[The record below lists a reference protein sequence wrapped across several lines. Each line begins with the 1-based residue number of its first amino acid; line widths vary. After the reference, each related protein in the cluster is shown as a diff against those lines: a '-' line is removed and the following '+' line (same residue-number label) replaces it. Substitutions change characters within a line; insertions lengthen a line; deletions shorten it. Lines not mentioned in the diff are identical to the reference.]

1 MSVVARRVWP
11 RRALFYTPGSDMRK
25 IEKLRKLSGSG
36 IPDFVALDLEDGV
49 AMSAKIQ
56 ARENIAKTYDGLRAD
71 MPNVQFGIRVNS
83 VSSGLLSEDL
93 RILRELQ
100 SAPSCLLL
108 PKVDSAEEVREFV
121 ETYSLALGRCR
132 WKLKA
137 PVPLVSF
144 IETATGLLNIRESFQ
159 AILDSQYIKHEA
171 TVFGSDDFVASIGAH
186 RSQNGEELMYARQ
199 KLVAHAKAFNIQ
211 AIDMVWIDF
220 KNLEGL
226 QENSIQGA
234 NLGFTGKQVIHPAN
248 IETVQR
254 VFSPTEEKVQWACE
268 LLEHFAEHEKSGK
281 GAFVFRGKMI
291 DMPLVKQAENII
303 VSMRSTS

>member
-1 MSVVARRVWP
+1 
-11 RRALFYTPGSDMRK
+11 MRK
-25 IEKLRKLSGSG
+25 IEKLRKLTGAG

-49 AMSAKIQ
+49 AMSAKSQ
-56 ARENIAKTYDGLRAD
+56 ARENIAKTYEGLRAD

-83 VSSGLLSEDL
+83 VSSGLLCEDL
-93 RILRELQ
+93 RILRELK

-144 IETATGLLNIRESFQ
+144 IETAQGLLNIRESFQ
-159 AILDSQYIKHEA
+159 AILESQYIKHEA

-220 KNLEGL
+220 KNIEGL
-226 QENSIQGA
+226 RENSRQGA

-254 VFSPTEEKVQWACE
+254 VFSPTEEKVEWASE
-268 LLEHFAEHEKSGK
+268 LLEQFAEHEKSGK

-303 VSMRSTS
+303 VSIRS

>member
-25 IEKLRKLSGSG
+25 IEKLRKLSGAG
-36 IPDFVALDLEDGV
+36 VPDFVALDLEDGV
-49 AMSAKIQ
+49 ALSAKAQ
-56 ARENIAKTYDGLRAD
+56 ARENIAKTYEGLRSD
-71 MPNVQFGIRVNS
+71 MPNIQFGIRVNS
-83 VSSGLLSEDL
+83 VSSGLLTEDL
-93 RILRELQ
+93 RILRELK

-108 PKVDSAEEVREFV
+108 PKVDSPEEVREFV

-144 IETATGLLNIRESFQ
+144 IETAQGLLNMKDSFQ

-220 KNLEGL
+220 KNLQGL
-226 QENSIQGA
+226 EENSRQGA

-254 VFSPTEEKVQWACE
+254 VFSPSEEKIQWATE
-268 LLEHFAEHEKSGK
+268 LLEQFAEHEKSGT

-303 VSMRSTS
+303 VSSSSS

>member
-1 MSVVARRVWP
+1 M
-11 RRALFYTPGSDMRK
+11 
-25 IEKLRKLSGSG
+25 
-36 IPDFVALDLEDGV
+36 
-49 AMSAKIQ
+49 
-56 ARENIAKTYDGLRAD
+56 
-71 MPNVQFGIRVNS
+71 QFGIRVNS
-83 VSSGLLSEDL
+83 VSSGLLCEDL
-93 RILRELQ
+93 RILRELK

-121 ETYSLALGRCR
+121 EAYSLALGRCR

-144 IETATGLLNIRESFQ
+144 IETAQGLLNIRESFQ
-159 AILDSQYIKHEA
+159 AILESQYIKHEA

-220 KNLEGL
+220 KNIEGL
-226 QENSIQGA
+226 RENSRQGA

-254 VFSPTEEKVQWACE
+254 VFSPTEEKVEWASE
-268 LLEHFAEHEKSGK
+268 LLEQFAEHEKS
-281 GAFVFRGKMI
+281 
-291 DMPLVKQAENII
+291 
-303 VSMRSTS
+303 